1 MSARPPAWRT
11 GLLLTLM
18 VALLLVT
25 GWLGWKA
32 LTAPAKSATAPC
44 ASQTIAGSLT
54 SGQVSVRVYNG
65 GSKSG
70 LAKSIQT
77 QLVGKGFLVPYIGNT
92 QEAVLQTTI
101 VGGSA
106 DDPEVQL
113 VAAFFPESV
122 TQGDGRSDHSVDV
135 LVGDTFVGF
144 NTDAPT
150 EIAVQSAVICLP
162 SSPSPSPT
170 DEAAA
175 EPTDA
180 PIDEPTG

>member
-1 MSARPPAWRT
+1 MNISRSKRKVEALIVSSLVLILSSCSTQPAIVIVEPT
-11 GLLLTLM
+11 S
-18 VALLLVT
+18 
-25 GWLGWKA
+25 
-32 LTAPAKSATAPC
+32 SATCSADSTCPQSADSIPTSC

-65 GSKSG
+65 GSKAG

-113 VAAFFPESV
+113 VAAFFPN
-122 TQGDGRSDHSVDV
+122 R
-135 LVGDTFVGF
+135 
-144 NTDAPT
+144 
-150 EIAVQSAVICLP
+150 
-162 SSPSPSPT
+162 
-170 DEAAA
+170 
-175 EPTDA
+175 
-180 PIDEPTG
+180 